1 LYINPHVTFYFRPEV
16 HVISE
21 QGLNAYG
28 AVTWGQLF
36 VYQGFNEKCG
46 WMHTSSYTDIA
57 DTYLEKIQKKGNTWV
72 YLYEGKERPV
82 KIKKVKIGVLKNGKI
97 ENKNF
102 DVMYTHHGPV
112 MAKRNGQWI
121 SVKAN
126 NRSMTGLIQSWQR
139 TKAKSF
145 AEYKKTMDLLANT
158 SNNTVYADA
167 EEILLIGMV
176 TICQFVTTNT
186 TGQNQWMALLQL
198 PNGKVCT
205 Q

>member
-1 LYINPHVTFYFRPEV
+1 M
-16 HVISE
+16 
-21 QGLNAYG
+21 
-28 AVTWGQLF
+28 GQLF

-102 DVMYTHHGPV
+102 DVMYTHHGHV

-121 SVKAN
+121 SMKAN

-145 AEYKKTMDLLANT
+145 AEYKKRWICWQIPPITPFMPMRK
-158 SNNTVYADA
+158 
-167 EEILLIGMV
+167 EILLIGMV